1 MQVSLGASKKTRA
14 AADSSMLTEIRRRAA
29 QSVSFESKA
38 PTQYKPVFGVIPQTV
53 QSLKETA
60 LAINRVGV
68 DSANPG
74 R

>member
-1 MQVSLGASKKTRA
+1 MSKDLGSSKKSRS
-14 AADSSMLTEIRRRAA
+14 AADSSMLTEIRRRSAA
-29 QSVSFESKA
+29 SVSFADKA
-38 PTQYKPVFGVIPQTV
+38 PTQVKPVFGVIPQTV

-60 LAINRVGV
+60 LVINRVGI

>member
-29 QSVSFESKA
+29 ASVSFAEKA
-38 PTQYKPVFGVIPQTV
+38 PTQVKPVFGVIPQTV

-60 LAINRVGV
+60 LTINREGK
-68 DSANPG
+68 DAGNPG